1 MKFVIFLFSVVAL
14 GFHTKDPITYR
25 MDTSRSTVRWEG
37 YYLFDFGSHNG
48 TINLLNG
55 ELKTADGQ
63 LSEGNFAVD
72 MKSIKDVD
80 MPENDGGK
88 DLSHHLRSEDFFDS
102 EKFPQA
108 YFVITKVETITGA
121 QSGKPNADIYGK
133 MTLKGISQPLKFPAL
148 VEIDNQKIHAHAHF
162 KFDRTKW
169 DVRYNSGKFFNE
181 VGDGAI
187 SDAIGIEIDILAIR
201 D

>member
-1 MKFVIFLFSVVAL
+1 MKFCILLFSVVAL
-14 GFHTKDPITYR
+14 CFQTKDPIIYR
-25 MDTSRSTVRWEG
+25 IDTSRSTVRWEG

-55 ELKTADGQ
+55 ELKTTDRQ
-63 LSEGNFAVD
+63 LSQGNFTVD
-72 MKSIKDVD
+72 MKSIKDLD
-80 MPENDGGK
+80 MSENDGGK
-88 DLSHHLRSEDFFDS
+88 DLSQHLRSEDFFDS

-108 YFVITKVETITGA
+108 YFVITKIETITGA
-121 QSGKPNADIYGK
+121 QAEKPNADIYGT

-148 VEIDNQKIHAHAHF
+148 VEIDDQKIHAHSHF

-169 DVRYNSGKFFNE
+169 DVRYNSSKFFGG

-187 SDAIGIEIDILAIR
+187 SDAIGIEFDIVAFR
-201 D
+201 N